1 LYDTNIDLSS
11 PFPIDV
17 GGSDRASV
25 IVAPFGEVI
34 MARDVV
40 VVGGGIAGLA
50 IAWELGSSPGLLP
63 DNTRVFVLEAAPRAG
78 GNIRTE
84 RLNGYLCEWGPTGF
98 LDDAPATLDACNRLG
113 LGPRL
118 TRAAAAAERRFV
130 VRAGRLRELPS
141 GPLSFLGSDVL
152 SLRGR
157 LRVLGEPFIPA
168 RRSQA
173 DESVFDFAKRRIGHE
188 AASVLVDALVTGIWA
203 GSADDLSLRSALPKL
218 AALERDHGGLVRGML
233 AKRGAGG
240 AATGPRGRLTSFPDG
255 LQELPAAFAASL
267 GSRLRL
273 GARVTNI
280 ERLPRGGFRVGV
292 DGAAPLEA
300 AAVVL
305 ACPSWFAAPLLA
317 DLDAPLSAQVA
328 GIPTVAV
335 AVVHLGFAR
344 EGATGLAGFG
354 FLIPRGESASVLGVL
369 LPSNI
374 FPRRAPDGHV
384 LATVMLGGARDPAAV
399 EGTDERLVDNAA
411 AMLAKLAEVRAAPR
425 FSIVIR
431 HARAI
436 PQYVLGHADRL
447 ATIDTRLRDL
457 PGLFLAGNSYRGIA
471 INSCLTEAPSVAE
484 RVAAS
489 LRS

>member
-1 LYDTNIDLSS
+1 
-11 PFPIDV
+11 
-17 GGSDRASV
+17 
-25 IVAPFGEVI
+25 

-50 IAWELGSSPGLLP
+50 IAWEMVSSPGLLP
-63 DNTRVFVLEAAPRAG
+63 EGAGVTVLEAAPRAG

-84 RLNGYLCEWGPTGF
+84 RRDGYLCEWGPTGF
-98 LDDAPATLDACNRLG
+98 LDDAPATLHACNRLG

-118 TRAAAAAERRFV
+118 TRANEAAERRFV
-130 VRAGRLRELPS
+130 ARDGRLRELPS
-141 GPLSFLGSDVL
+141 GPVSFLGSDVL

-157 LRVLGEPFIPA
+157 LRVLGEPFVPR
-168 RRSQA
+168 RRSEA
-173 DESVFDFAKRRIGHE
+173 DESVFDFAERRIGRE

-203 GSADDLSLRSALPKL
+203 GSADNLSLRSALPKL
-218 AALERDHGGLVRGML
+218 AALERDHGGLVRGMI
-233 AKRGAGG
+233 AKRGGG
-240 AATGPRGRLTSFPDG
+240 GGATGPRGRLTSFPDG
-255 LQELPAAFAASL
+255 LEELPAALVAAL
-267 GSRLRL
+267 GSGLRL
-273 GARVTNI
+273 GAKATNI
-280 ERLPRGGFRVGV
+280 EILPRGGFRVGV
-292 DGAAPLEA
+292 DGDSPLAAT
-300 AAVVL
+300 AVVV
-305 ACPSWFAAPLLA
+305 ACPSWFAAPVLA
-317 DLDAPLSAQVA
+317 SLDGALSAQVE

-344 EGATGLAGFG
+344 QDASGLAGFG

-399 EGTDERLVDNAA
+399 EATDQKLVDNAA
-411 AMLAKLAEVRAAPR
+411 ATLAKLAGVRAAPR
-425 FSIVIR
+425 FSMVIR

-447 ATIDTRLRDL
+447 AAIDARLRYL

-471 INSCLTEAPSVAE
+471 INSCLAEAPSVAK

-489 LRS
+489 LR